1 MATALAIRSLR
12 LIGIVLL
19 VTAPSIA
26 IGDEV
31 AIRRELRQ
39 IDDVWSR
46 RTAPVDSAVISSEQY
61 HHAHL
66 VADAAARWSATG
78 HATLGVIGTALGLA
92 LVLVS
97 RRRTV

>member
-19 VTAPSIA
+19 VAAPSIA

-31 AIRRELRQ
+31 AIRRELRKL
-39 IDDVWSR
+39 DDVLSR
-46 RTAPVDSAVISSEQY
+46 RTTPADSAEISSEKY

-66 VADAAARWSATG
+66 EADAAARWSATG
-78 HATLGVIGTALGLA
+78 YATLGVIGTALGLA